1 MTTTG
6 AQTERFQIKVSG
18 EPFRSGDPEPSG
30 HGVLNLA
37 GRRPVEEHLLLFRK
51 KSGELEEIGLEETVN
66 LEGDGIEEFFAFRA
80 DRFHYFVL
88 DSRRFP
94 WGEASFTTAK
104 LRQIALV
111 PANLDIW
118 LERQDQPDLKLLED
132 ATITLSGAGVERFY
146 TKARELE
153 LVCVEID
160 GEEKR
165 IPPGVYTTEMLK
177 TALGVAQTLALDI
190 IENGVL
196 RALGDNEEITV
207 VNKMKFVSHQ
217 RQGGSA

>member
-1 MTTTG
+1 MTANG
-6 AQTERFQIKVSG
+6 AQTERFQIKVNG
-18 EPFRSGDPEPSG
+18 QPFRSGDPEPSG

-37 GRRPVEEHLLLFRK
+37 DRRPVEEHLLLFRK
-51 KSGELEEIGLEETVN
+51 KSGELEEVGLEETVN
-66 LEGDGIEEFFAFRA
+66 LVSDDIEEFFAFRT

-88 DSRRFP
+88 DSRRYP
-94 WGEASFTTAK
+94 WGEVSFTTSK
-104 LRQIALV
+104 LREIALV

-118 LERQDQPDLKLLED
+118 LERKDEADLKLAED

-146 TKARELE
+146 TKAREPE

-165 IPPGVYTTEMLK
+165 IPAGVYTTETLK

-196 RALGDNEEITV
+196 RALGDNEEITI